1 MSSPAPV
8 RTPAVEY
15 APRAEREAA
24 ERSGLRTAGAGKSAD
39 LLRLLW
45 ARRKFLVR
53 TALFGLVAGSL
64 LAFLLPKRYVSAVK
78 LMPPNPQ
85 SGQGAA
91 MVAALSAKSSMPGM
105 VGSLLGLDGSGALFV
120 GILQSRTIQDRL
132 VRRFDLKRVYWDR
145 LEEDACNDLALRT
158 GISEDRKSGIIT
170 IAVTD
175 SRPERAA
182 AIAQAYVEELDRLS
196 AELSTSAAHRERV
209 FLEERLR
216 AVKLDL
222 DAASRDFSQFASQ
235 NSAIDIKEQGRTMVE
250 AAARLQGELIAAQS
264 QRKGLEE
271 IYTANNVRVRSV
283 EARIEELQSQ
293 LDKLAG
299 GAGGGGEA
307 ERKAAGTPAENYP
320 SIRQLPILGVKYADL
335 YRQTRIQE
343 AVYETLTQQYELA
356 KVQEAKETPSV
367 KVLDQAS
374 LPERKSFP
382 PRLALIVLLAS
393 AGLALGIAGV
403 VLQARWE
410 EMDATHPHKLLA
422 QDAIDA
428 LRGRLLRMDARSRA
442 FSYKHSIWARVF
454 SRRHSPKFPA

>member
-1 MSSPAPV
+1 MSAPAPV

-15 APRAEREAA
+15 APRAEFEAA
-24 ERSGLRTAGAGKSAD
+24 GRSGLRTAGAGKSAA

-45 ARRKFLVR
+45 ARRKLLAR
-53 TALFGLVAGSL
+53 MTLLGLVAGAL
-64 LAFLLPKRYVSAVK
+64 FAFLLPKRYASAVK

-85 SGQGAA
+85 PGQGAA
-91 MVAALSAKSSMPGM
+91 MVAALSAKSGMPGM
-105 VGSLLGLDGSGALFV
+105 VGNLLGLDGSGALFV

-145 LEEDACNDLALRT
+145 LEEDACQDLALRT

-170 IAVTD
+170 IAVSD

-250 AAARLQGELIAAQS
+250 AAARLQGELIAARS
-264 QRKGLEE
+264 QKKGLEE
-271 IYTANNVRVRSV
+271 IYAANNVRVRSV
-283 EARIEELQSQ
+283 EARIQELQNQ

-299 GAGGGGEA
+299 GAAATSGGGSEL
-307 ERKAAGTPAENYP
+307 AGTSSGNYP
-320 SIRQLPILGVKYADL
+320 SIRQLPLLGVKYADL
-335 YRQTRIQE
+335 YRRTRIQE

-367 KVLDQAS
+367 KVLDEAS

-382 PRLALIVLLAS
+382 PRFTLIFLLAS

-410 EMDATHPHKLLA
+410 EVDASHPHKLLV
-422 QDAIDA
+422 QDARDA
-428 LRGRLLRMDARSRA
+428 LRGRMSRMAARSRA
-442 FSYKHSIWARVF
+442 RGFKHRIWARF
-454 SRRHSPKFPA
+454 YPRRDSSKYTA